1 MSFSL
6 PPAPTPLSLCLTT
19 HGNFPYP
26 PHLTFVWVFRGLSSF
41 SFVREVAVPNSASR
55 CHCRVV
61 TESAPTKSQV
71 RSFRFPWM
79 GLLLAW
85 LASVRS
91 KTCAS
96 YLLETAVWLPL
107 HFRYDV
113 QEVIFPGSAI
123 PGFHRPPAA
132 AHCLM
137 PQEVTVALQGWF
149 NGI

>member
-1 MSFSL
+1 MRWLDGIIDSMDMS
-6 PPAPTPLSLCLTT
+6 LSK
-19 HGNFPYP
+19 HWEIVKG
-26 PHLTFVWVFRGLSSF
+26 RED
-41 SFVREVAVPNSASR
+41 EVAVPNSASR

-79 GLLLAW
+79 DLLPAW

-96 YLLETAVWLPL
+96 YLLETVVWPPL

-113 QEVIFPGSAI
+113 QEAISAGSAI
-123 PGFHRPPAA
+123 PSFHRPPAA